1 MPNRP
6 NLVFPKKFLWGVS
19 TSAHQVEGGTHN
31 QWSIWELEN
40 AKALAAKST
49 YQYGDLENWDEV
61 KVEAKSADNYVS
73 GKAVNHYG
81 LYQED
86 ITLARKMNMNA
97 WRFSIEWSRI
107 QPEEGAWNAEAVQ
120 HYKQYMA
127 ELQRQGLEPVL
138 TLFHFTLPIWFAEKG
153 GFTKR
158 GNVRYFVDFCSRIL
172 DELGGSVRY
181 VITINEPEVYATES
195 YARGH
200 WPPQATNWRLAWKVM
215 RTLAYAHNKTADMIH
230 AKNRRY
236 RVAVAKNSNY
246 FYAGDDAALSEYS
259 TSIMQ
264 YFQDDYFLKKVIKR
278 SDFIGVNYYFS
289 DRVYG
294 YRVHNPDQ
302 RLSDLGWDLHPEH
315 VRYALERLWERYKK
329 PLLITENGVADSGD
343 EHRQWW
349 LMQTIMAMRSA
360 MDNGVELIGYFHW
373 SLLDNF
379 EWDKG
384 FWPKFGLFAVDR
396 ATMKRTPRPSAV
408 WLARVLKKIREGQ

>member
-1 MPNRP
+1 
-6 NLVFPKKFLWGVS
+6 
-19 TSAHQVEGGTHN
+19 
-31 QWSIWELEN
+31 
-40 AKALAAKST
+40 
-49 YQYGDLENWDEV
+49 
-61 KVEAKSADNYVS
+61 
-73 GKAVNHYG
+73 
-81 LYQED
+81 
-86 ITLARKMNMNA
+86 
-97 WRFSIEWSRI
+97 
-107 QPEEGAWNAEAVQ
+107 
-120 HYKQYMA
+120 
-127 ELQRQGLEPVL
+127 
-138 TLFHFTLPIWFAEKG
+138 
-153 GFTKR
+153 
-158 GNVRYFVDFCSRIL
+158 
-172 DELGGSVRY
+172 
-181 VITINEPEVYATES
+181 
-195 YARGH
+195 
-200 WPPQATNWRLAWKVM
+200 
-215 RTLAYAHNKTADMIH
+215 MIH

-259 TSIMQ
+259 TSVMQ
-264 YFQDDYFLKKVIKR
+264 YFQDDYFLKKIIKR

-315 VRYALERLWERYKK
+315 ARYALERLWERYKK
-329 PLLITENGVADSGD
+329 PLLITENGVADSDD

-360 MDNGVELIGYFHW
+360 MDNGVELIGYLHW

-396 ATMKRTPRPSAV
+396 ATMKRTPRPSAI